1 MDFKNGNIL
10 FNKDFWDQE
19 ISALEKV
26 EFIRLFN
33 RMLWSEVVDE
43 NIAYGRTSLSVE
55 AIWEI
60 QRLNNRT
67 VGFFVGNLEN
77 KKQLS

>member
-1 MDFKNGNIL
+1 MDFKNWNIG
-10 FNKDFWDQE
+10 FNKDFWDKE
-19 ISALEKV
+19 IGAVEKV

-67 VGFFVGNLEN
+67 VGFFVENLEKVN
-77 KKQLS
+77 KI

>member
-1 MDFKNGNIL
+1 MDFKNGNIG
-10 FNKDFWDQE
+10 FNKDFWDKE

-26 EFIRLFN
+26 EFIKLFN

-43 NIAYGRTSLSVE
+43 NIAYGTSSLSVE
-55 AIWEI
+55 SIWEI

-67 VGFFVGNLEN
+67 VGFFVGNLESD
-77 KKQLS
+77 KKVS